1 MKDVGVLVGWGAQDW
16 GSRLVLDIETVEEV
30 KDKADPHVYHL
41 FMTKDQAAVLANYLF
56 EASGRLPPTGRR
68 PGFIKRMLG

>member
-16 GSRLVLDIETVEEV
+16 GSRLVLDIETVADA
-30 KDKADPHVYHL
+30 KDKASPTVYHL
-41 FMTKDQAAVLANYLF
+41 FMTKNQAAVLANYLF

-68 PGFIKRMLG
+68 PGLIRRLLG